1 MATCLI
7 CGAAHAA
14 CGPSTVTTVVP
25 IDGRV
30 TPRKDTNM
38 GALKR
43 YEVDVEGRKGRV
55 TRTTLLLSD
64 EDAERQGLL
73 QPSNG
78 LPGNKADTPPN
89 TAAEADVKKPR
100 FGRK

>member
-1 MATCLI
+1 MAKCLI

-14 CGPSTVTTVVP
+14 CGPASTVVP

-30 TPRKDTNM
+30 TPRKDTDM

-43 YEVDVEGRKGRV
+43 YEVEVEGRKGR
-55 TRTTLLLSD
+55 TTTTTLLLSD
-64 EDAERQGLL
+64 DDAERMGLTV
-73 QPSNG
+73 SRSA
-78 LPGNKADTPPN
+78 PGNKADTPPN
-89 TAAEADVKKPR
+89 TAAEAEVKKPR